1 MTQCDEV
8 LRLLRRGPITSL
20 DALQKV
26 GCLRLAARI
35 LDLRQRGHQIHSVA
49 VPMGDRRT
57 VARYHL
63 VREARNVG

>member
-1 MTQCDEV
+1 MTQCEEV

-35 LDLRQRGHQIHSVA
+35 CDLRMRGHQIHSVA
-49 VPMGDRRT
+49 VPVGHRKT

-63 VREARNVG
+63 VKEKR

>member
-1 MTQCDEV
+1 MTQCEEV

-20 DALQKV
+20 EALQKV

-35 LDLRQRGHQIHSVA
+35 CDLRQRGHQIHSVA
-49 VPMGDRRT
+49 VPIGQRKT

-63 VREARNVG
+63 VKEKR